1 MSKKRISSHR
11 KRLLTSDKN
20 IYSGGGAML
29 ASTLANYTAAGI
41 SNIAQMYHQKFMQK
55 QQDEYSDY
63 QRELQNRSL
72 SEENDV
78 ALQQASQQ
86 RLNESQN
93 MAAETQA
100 KHQAMFQQQPK
111 LFWNGGGLGF
121 QPYQLQKPQ
130 LELPI
135 TQQKWSNPLYSQQML
150 DNTKN
155 MKFEVPKLQTSFGAG
170 NTGAGLNLNNQQSP
184 AGSKLG
190 SDESGSDSKKSDLL
204 SSGILL
210 DIALGQ
216 LIGGD
221 YHTGVG
227 DVIGKLPG
235 LGLIGGTINRMAGI
249 KTDQAE
255 LNRVKEESNY
265 LNNAASTAG
274 AATSFDDAAL
284 NGPKAINMNV
294 NAYEGGWF
302 SGGKARRKNQELK
315 DSLIAQQQFARRSS
329 SNSISNITDTQMDN
343 LFANYAAFGG
353 PIDYNLKSTYLDNMY
368 AGNTTS
374 KMTAMPN
381 SFMANKGDLYNTPL
395 MAFGGTLSSN
405 GADWS
410 NGLTWINNGGTHEE
424 NPYEGVPMGIDSEGK
439 PNLVEEGEVVFDD
452 YVFSARLTV
461 PKTMRDKYK
470 LKEDITFADA
480 AKKLSKESEERPND
494 PISKRGLKSF
504 MEELESSQEEIR
516 MKRQATEVKKKIS
529 KMSPEE
535 LQGLSQ
541 LMQGQNMQM
550 EQQMPEQLSAE
561 QMAQQELAQQGNA
574 PKFAEGGK
582 KTKYKRDWFEAKAK
596 ALEFELGDNFVYND
610 QDDEANLSNFNAL
623 YKAAQRQKA
632 YDTYLKGQR
641 KNWENT
647 ELASGRYKRSD
658 DGKSIYSAKF
668 YGEGDLGKDY
678 IGSDGTRISAE
689 DYNTQLNKYN
699 TLKAKN
705 KLTNE
710 EKASIAAYEKASYK
724 KSPVVKGQFA
734 KDYSGNTVYNYDTD
748 VTSTWIPT
756 DDRLGSDFKWDS
768 KDAASILFDP
778 EKNNS
783 TLSELRYAPVLGG
796 AIGLITDLASSPDY
810 SRAEDIK
817 RAGNISVPHVS
828 FNPIGNYLTYRPFD
842 MNYVA
847 NQLRASEQAGMRN
860 ILNTSG
866 GNSGT
871 AMAGILANGY
881 NSQLA
886 LGNAYRQAMESN
898 RAQEQRVEEFNRGT
912 NTTNSQGFLEA
923 ARANQA
929 ADMQADRMGYEAT
942 LAGNTLMDQ
951 IDARRSASTS
961 ANMTNLVNSLG
972 QIGEEAYDKDRLD
985 ALIARGVLKDLYNNE
1000 RKANGGMLTRPR
1012 KNNKRRK

>member
-1 MSKKRISSHR
+1 MSKKRVRSHR

-20 IYSGGGAML
+20 IYSAGGVML
-29 ASTLANYTAAGI
+29 ATKLASKSASTLMNYTAGGI
-41 SNIAQMYHQKFMQK
+41 SNIAKMYHQKFMQK
-55 QQDEYSDY
+55 QQDEYNDY
-63 QRELQNRSL
+63 QGELQNRSL

-111 LFWNGGGLGF
+111 LFWGGGGLDF

-135 TQQKWSNPLYSQQML
+135 TQQKWSNPLYAQQML

-170 NTGAGLNLNNQQSP
+170 NTGAGLNLGNQQSP
-184 AGSKLG
+184 ADNKVDS
-190 SDESGSDSKKSDLL
+190 SGSGLL
-204 SSGILL
+204 GAALQL
-210 DIALGQ
+210 DNALGQ
-216 LIGGD
+216 LAGGD

-227 DVIGKLPG
+227 DVMGKLPG
-235 LGLIGGTINRMAGI
+235 WGLTGGLVNRMVGI

-255 LNRVKEESNY
+255 LNRVKGESNY
-265 LNNAASTAG
+265 FNNAASAAG

-284 NGPKAINMNV
+284 KGPKAINTAV

-302 SGGKARRKNQELK
+302 SEGKARRKNQELK
-315 DSLIAQQQFARRSS
+315 DSLLSQQQFAGRSA
-329 SNSISNITDTQMDN
+329 SNTIGNITDTQMDN
-343 LFANYAAFGG
+343 LAANFAAFGG
-353 PIDYNLKSTYLDNMY
+353 PIDYDLKSTYLDNMY
-368 AGNTTS
+368 AGDTTS

-381 SFMANKGDLYNTPL
+381 SFMANRGGLYNAPL

-405 GADWS
+405 GADWT

-424 NPYEGVPMGIDSEGK
+424 NPYEGVPMGIDSGGK

-504 MEELESSQEEIR
+504 MEELESCQEEIR
-516 MKRQATEVKKKIS
+516 TKRQATEVKKKIS

-541 LMQGQNMQM
+541 LMQGQSMQT

-574 PKFAEGGK
+574 PKFAKGGK
-582 KTKYKRDWFEAKAK
+582 KAKYKRDWFESRAK
-596 ALEFELGDNFVYND
+596 ALDFELGDNFTYND
-610 QDDEANLSNFNAL
+610 RDDEANLSNFNSL
-623 YKAAQRQKA
+623 YNAAQRQKA
-632 YDTYLKGQR
+632 YDTYLKGHR

-668 YGEGDLGKDY
+668 YGEDNLGKDY
-678 IGSDGTRISAE
+678 IGSDENRISTE
-689 DYNTQLNKYN
+689 DYNTQLNIYN
-699 TLKAKN
+699 TLKAKD

-710 EKASIAAYEKASYK
+710 EKEGIAAYERVSYK

-734 KDYSGNTVYNYDTD
+734 KDYRGNTIYDYNKD
-748 VTSTWIPT
+748 VTGTWIPT
-756 DDRLGSDFKWDS
+756 DDELGSDFKWDS
-768 KDAASILFDP
+768 RDASSISFDP
-778 EKNNS
+778 KKNNS
-783 TLSELRYAPVLGG
+783 TLSELRYAPALGG
-796 AIGLITDLASSPDY
+796 AIGLITDLAGSPDY

-817 RAGNISVPHVS
+817 RAGDISVPHVS

-842 MNYVA
+842 INYVA

-898 RAQEQRVEEFNRGT
+898 RAQEQRVGEFNRGT
-912 NTTNSQGFLEA
+912 NITNSQGLLDA
-923 ARANQA
+923 ARSNQS
-929 ADMQADRMGYEAT
+929 ADMQAARMGYEAT

-985 ALIARGVLKDLYNNE
+985 ALISRGVLKDLY
-1000 RKANGGMLTRPR
+1000 KAYDGMLTRPK
-1012 KNNKRRK
+1012 KNNKRRE

>member
-20 IYSGGGAML
+20 MYSGGGAML

-55 QQDEYSDY
+55 QQDEYNDY

-72 SEENDV
+72 SEGNDV

-155 MKFEVPKLQTSFGAG
+155 MKFEVPKLQTFFGAG
-170 NTGAGLNLNNQQSP
+170 NTGAGLDLNNQQSP
-184 AGSKLG
+184 ADNKLVSDGSKLLG
-190 SDESGSDSKKSDLL
+190 
-204 SSGILL
+204 
-210 DIALGQ
+210 ALGQ

-227 DVIGKLPG
+227 DVMSKLPG
-235 LGLIGGTINRMAGI
+235 LGLIGGSVNRMFGI

-368 AGNTTS
+368 TGNTTS

-381 SFMANKGDLYNTPL
+381 SFMANKGDLYNAPL

-504 MEELESSQEEIR
+504 MEELESYQEEIR
-516 MKRQATEVKKKIS
+516 MKKQAAEVKKKIS

-541 LMQGQNMQM
+541 LMQGQNIQM

-574 PKFAEGGK
+574 PKFAIGGK
-582 KTKYKRDWFEAKAK
+582 KAKYKRDWFESRAK

-668 YGEGDLGKDY
+668 YEEGDLGKDY

-710 EKASIAAYEKASYK
+710 EKASIAAFEKASYK

-734 KDYSGNTVYNYDTD
+734 KDYSGNTIYDYDTD

-756 DDRLGSDFKWDS
+756 DDILGSDFKWDS

-783 TLSELRYAPVLGG
+783 TLSKLRYAPVLGG

-842 MNYVA
+842 INYVA

-951 IDARRSASTS
+951 IDARRSASMS

-1000 RKANGGMLTRPR
+1000 RRANGGMLTRPR

>member
-1 MSKKRISSHR
+1 MNNMGNLVESQGQ
-11 KRLLTSDKN
+11 N
-20 IYSGGGAML
+20 A
-29 ASTLANYTAAGI
+29 LAN
-41 SNIAQMYHQKFMQK
+41 
-55 QQDEYSDY
+55 
-63 QRELQNRSL
+63 
-72 SEENDV
+72 
-78 ALQQASQQ
+78 
-86 RLNESQN
+86 
-93 MAAETQA
+93 
-100 KHQAMFQQQPK
+100 
-111 LFWNGGGLGF
+111 
-121 QPYQLQKPQ
+121 
-130 LELPI
+130 
-135 TQQKWSNPLYSQQML
+135 
-150 DNTKN
+150 
-155 MKFEVPKLQTSFGAG
+155 
-170 NTGAGLNLNNQQSP
+170 
-184 AGSKLG
+184 
-190 SDESGSDSKKSDLL
+190 
-204 SSGILL
+204 
-210 DIALGQ
+210 
-216 LIGGD
+216 
-221 YHTGVG
+221 
-227 DVIGKLPG
+227 
-235 LGLIGGTINRMAGI
+235 
-249 KTDQAE
+249 
-255 LNRVKEESNY
+255 
-265 LNNAASTAG
+265 
-274 AATSFDDAAL
+274 
-284 NGPKAINMNV
+284 
-294 NAYEGGWF
+294 F
-302 SGGKARRKNQELK
+302 S
-315 DSLIAQQQFARRSS
+315 
-329 SNSISNITDTQMDN
+329 
-343 LFANYAAFGG
+343 AFGG
-353 PIDYNLKSTYLDNMY
+353 PLELGSGAIGYEFGNEYLNNQKMS
-368 AGNTTS
+368 AIAKQRLTS
-374 KMTAMPN
+374 LPN
-381 SFMANKGDLYNTPL
+381 SFQALPDMNTHNAFAGGGWLGTGINEDVATAASFLPVIGNIMDGAEFINDPSLENAGWFFGGLAADIFTGGAGRAALKGVKLARRAAKAAEALKVKRLEAALRIGNQSSSTSMKAYRKAKAVESKANKDMLNGIGKFVGYQSADVLQNYIQQNTK
-395 MAFGGTLSSN
+395 AFGGTLSSN

-504 MEELESSQEEIR
+504 MEELESYQEEIR
-516 MKRQATEVKKKIS
+516 MKKQATEVKKKIS

-574 PKFAEGGK
+574 PKFAKGGK
-582 KTKYKRDWFEAKAK
+582 KTKYKRDWFESRAK

-668 YGEGDLGKDY
+668 YGDDDLGKDY

-724 KSPVVKGQFA
+724 KSPVIKGQFA
-734 KDYSGNTVYNYDTD
+734 KDYSGNTIYNYDTD

-756 DDRLGSDFKWDS
+756 DDKLVSDFKWDS

-828 FNPIGNYLTYRPFD
+828 FNPIGNYLTYKPFD
-842 MNYVA
+842 INYVA

-929 ADMQADRMGYEAT
+929 ADMQAGRMGYEAT

-985 ALIARGVLKDLYNNE
+985 ALIARGVLKDLYNNG